1 MSQPPFVPLKMKQRT
16 NVVNKKALLFDLDG
30 TLIDSLDDLVSA
42 INQTMTANNLSSLS
56 REAVSRFIG
65 KGSFILVEK
74 ALKEVLGKLPAKNV
88 VEQIHRQYLQNM
100 LHTRGRYTRCFDGV
114 HASLDA
120 LKNGGFCLALV
131 TNKPR
136 INTLRLIQQLDLDRF
151 FSVIVAGDDTPNPKP
166 APDILIVAMTQLGLA
181 PQECIMIGDSMN
193 DALAAQNADTA
204 CVLLETGYN
213 EGIGIADWAQIHA
226 PKAKVFA
233 TLKDAVP
240 FLKKI
245 AR

>member
-1 MSQPPFVPLKMKQRT
+1 L
-16 NVVNKKALLFDLDG
+16 
-30 TLIDSLDDLVSA
+30 
-42 INQTMTANNLSSLS
+42 
-56 REAVSRFIG
+56 E
-65 KGSFILVEK
+65 
-74 ALKEVLGKLPAKNV
+74 
-88 VEQIHRQYLQNM
+88 
-100 LHTRGRYTRCFDGV
+100 
-114 HASLDA
+114 A

-166 APDILIVAMTQLGLA
+166 APDILMVAMTQLGLA

-193 DALAAQNADTA
+193 DALAAQNANTA

-213 EGIGIADWAQIHA
+213 EGIGIAEWAQIHA

-240 FLKKI
+240 FFKKTT
-245 AR
+245 R